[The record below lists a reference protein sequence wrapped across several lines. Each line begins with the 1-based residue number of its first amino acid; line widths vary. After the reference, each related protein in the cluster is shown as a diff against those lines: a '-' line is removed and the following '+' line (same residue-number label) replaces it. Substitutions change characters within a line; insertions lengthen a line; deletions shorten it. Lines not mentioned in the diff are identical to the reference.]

1 MANLEKEKE
10 IKRLKEENQKLIEQL
25 RQKTICAGDFN
36 QNQEEDHIRCNL
48 FIHSL
53 GKTIPIITAICFG
66 HIRCKEANLFIH
78 SLGKT
83 IPITAICFG
92 QDAANKYMAANQD
105 ESLISVQEEICFM
118 AKS

>member
-53 GKTIPIITAICFG
+53 GKTIPI
-66 HIRCKEANLFIH
+66 
-78 SLGKT
+78 
-83 IPITAICFG
+83 TAICFG